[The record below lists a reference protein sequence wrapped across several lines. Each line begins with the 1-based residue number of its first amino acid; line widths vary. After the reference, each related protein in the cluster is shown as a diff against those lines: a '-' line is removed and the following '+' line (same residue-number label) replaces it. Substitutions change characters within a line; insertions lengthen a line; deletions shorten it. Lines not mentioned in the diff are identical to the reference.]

1 MSCDH
6 CGCDTVN
13 QPAATAGTS
22 PHFHNWEAEV
32 VTRFSLHW
40 ASWMSN
46 SCLSV
51 CLNDYLSVCLSDPM
65 LHCSLL
71 DQGLWGSL
79 VEVSRSFCCSQ
90 EWFQGFHSHVSG
102 TRRLLL
108 LTCHFHL
115 INMCVCAEKE
125 TLDLHMEQKLLSWA
139 QQKEWKLETAES
151 GANVKKWAKTE
162 AHTNVQV
169 WKSWSQRT

>member
-1 MSCDH
+1 MI
-6 CGCDTVN
+6 TAV
-13 QPAATAGTS
+13 ATPSISLQRRQEQVHTS
-22 PHFHNWEAEV
+22 ITGRLRSSQGSPYTGLPECQTAV
-32 VTRFSLHW
+32 
-40 ASWMSN
+40 
-46 SCLSV
+46 CLSV
-51 CLNDYLSVCLSDPM
+51 WPHAPLQSAGPGSKV
-65 LHCSLL
+65 
-71 DQGLWGSL
+71 WGSL
-79 VEVSRSFCCSQ
+79 VEASRSFCCSQ